1 MNIKAIIAAAS
12 LVGALLMGTSC
23 ASSNGAAKG
32 EQVAYTV
39 AKRYFFNN
47 GAVPPA
53 SNKVTDATTFG
64 QLFGMATAMGPDG
77 LPTEIDFDKQFV
89 IPVVLPETNKETTI
103 KLGKLVEDGG
113 GLTLYYKVRQG
124 KERSYTIKPLEL
136 IVVDGAYRDRP
147 VTLKAQ

>member
-1 MNIKAIIAAAS
+1 MNVKSIISFAAFT
-12 LVGALLMGTSC
+12 GALLFNTSC
-23 ASSNGAAKG
+23 ISTQGTAKG
-32 EQVAYTV
+32 EQVGYTV
-39 AKRYFFNN
+39 ANRYFFNN

-77 LPTEIDFDKQFV
+77 QPTEIDFDKQFV

-124 KERSYTIKPLEL
+124 KQRSFTIKPLEL